1 MAFSIDTIKA
11 DLDKYVSEAT
21 SVVDLVDK
29 YADALVKYA
38 DLIPGAGPE
47 IQTLVGYLD
56 TATKALNDLKSALA
70 DV

>member
-1 MAFSIDTIKA
+1 MALDIGSIKTE
-11 DLDKYVSEAT
+11 LDSLVSEAADVA
-21 SVVDLVDK
+21 SLADK

-47 IQTLVGYLD
+47 IETLVGYLD